1 MAKLSPKVQARID
14 GLKKSTAATRAK
26 LSALT
31 ASKPARI
38 GIAAA
43 GGAIGGAV
51 HSISAIELGGRTIP
65 WSLPLGLGIG
75 AMSKDARLE
84 SLALGMVGHGSGV
97 AVSDEWARMGWARR

>member
-43 GGAIGGAV
+43 GGAIGGAL
-51 HSISAIELGGRTIP
+51 HAISSIELAGREIP
-65 WSLPLGLGIG
+65 WSLPAGLVIG
-75 AMSKDARLE
+75 AVSKDARVE
-84 SLALGMVGHGSGV
+84 SAALGMVGHGAGV
-97 AVSDEWARMGWARR
+97 MVTAEWDRMGYRR